1 MGTFLMFGKYLSE
14 ALKEMSAER
23 TDKRTDKCNSLI
35 KKLGGEVIRYM
46 H

>member
-1 MGTFLMFGKYLSE
+1 MLTFLMFGKYLSE

-23 TDKRTDKCNSLI
+23 TDKRNSLI
-35 KKLGGEVIRYM
+35 KKLGAEVIRYM